1 MTDSKR
7 SRNSSLCSKLREI
20 DPAVIESDDGNICQ
34 RGEIRRR
41 QNAWEIGEVAA
52 SYGARCNLWSAFVGL
67 RPDSRRTG
75 GESIDIDSGSRTQEK
90 TTAGFPVHR
99 ERPLSRTVASSDS
112 SLRSYSFGQALYPLP

>member
-1 MTDSKR
+1 MHSGMTDSKR

-41 QNAWEIGEVAA
+41 QNAWEIGKMAA
-52 SYGARCNLWSAFVGL
+52 YYGPGCNLWPAFVRLWFG
-67 RPDSRRTG
+67 SRRAHG
-75 GESIDIDSGSRTQEK
+75 GSFDFDPRPRTQEK

-99 ERPLSRTVASSDS
+99 ERP
-112 SLRSYSFGQALYPLP
+112 